1 MDYKDSAVHPPH
13 GGLSAIPVVLFHVL
27 RFIHDRPP
35 EVAPQSEGLSE
46 IVKIL
51 WGLFQLRS
59 DAAFGIRRYFC
70 DQIKKKSFF
79 R

>member
-51 WGLFQLRS
+51 WGLF
-59 DAAFGIRRYFC
+59 
-70 DQIKKKSFF
+70 
-79 R
+79 